1 MNEDSELNEHLRD
14 EIERLRQRIKRL
26 EGLYEDQIEIT
37 RNWKG
42 AAYSIADAMLKAK
55 EAKP

>member
-26 EGLYEDQIEIT
+26 EEAG
-37 RNWKG
+37 
-42 AAYSIADAMLKAK
+42 DAMVLYATTPTKTAWNQAK
-55 EAKP
+55 EAKL

>member
-1 MNEDSELNEHLRD
+1 MSEDSELNEHLRD

-26 EGLYEDQIEIT
+26 EEAGDALVTEDDVFKRLKSWT
-37 RNWKG
+37 
-42 AAYSIADAMLKAK
+42 KAK